1 MVARVAR
8 TGGEGLGSGVAN
20 VPCPAGAI
28 EVAAG
33 ASIEAAVERAGEG
46 AAFCLKNGVHRIQ
59 VIRPKSGQSFHGE
72 GQTVLSGSR
81 LLTTFSR
88 EGRYWVAAGQKQ
100 RGRKHGQCAKEAPTC
115 NFPQGLFL
123 DDKPLDHAP
132 TKHSVEPGRFYFYY
146 PRGRTHFAD
155 APPGRNV
162 QPTVS

>member
-46 AAFCLKNGVHRIQ
+46 AAFCLQHGVHRIQ

-115 NFPQGLFL
+115 NLPEGLFL
-123 DDKPLDHAP
+123 DDKPLDQVP
-132 TKHSVEPGRFYFYY
+132 TKDSVEAGRFSFGPTGGPVYF
-146 PRGRTHFAD
+146 PQHPTGRKVEA
-155 APPGRNV
+155 
-162 QPTVS
+162 